1 MRSLYERYRVGTV
14 VLDASRYVIPAEAG
28 IHGVGRRF
36 VRDGGLSRTF
46 GIYADLV

>member
-1 MRSLYERYRVGTV
+1 MNGTE
-14 VLDASRYVIPAEAG
+14 LGPWSWMPSRYVIPAEAG